1 MIRHIVLWKLKNNA
15 EGASAKENGQ
25 KMVDAFHAL
34 EGKIPG
40 LLSIESGLNFGK
52 ANIGNDDIEY
62 DVALDTTFR
71 TKVALDNYQKNPDHQ
86 AIVSFVKK
94 VVVERRAVDFEF

>member
-1 MIRHIVLWKLKNNA
+1 MIRHIVFWKLKAEA

-40 LLSIESGLNFGK
+40 LVSI
-52 ANIGNDDIEY
+52 
-62 DVALDTTFR
+62 
-71 TKVALDNYQKNPDHQ
+71 
-86 AIVSFVKK
+86 
-94 VVVERRAVDFEF
+94 